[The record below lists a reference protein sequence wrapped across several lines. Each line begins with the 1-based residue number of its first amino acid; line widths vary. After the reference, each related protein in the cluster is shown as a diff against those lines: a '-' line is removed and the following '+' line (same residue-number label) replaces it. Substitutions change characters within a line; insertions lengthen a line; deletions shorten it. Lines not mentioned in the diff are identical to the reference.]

1 MSQQI
6 KSKTLKRGHE
16 HESTWPSEFGTL
28 KEGRY
33 HWDAET
39 KTFKPGSK
47 PTNIKKYSKAPMVLN
62 DTIEPFRHP
71 VNGKLITSK
80 SQLKK
85 VDEACGTVTTRER
98 PPPAP
103 QDLRK
108 RLKEARAKERRA
120 ALDKAVAAI
129 DNGMAPLSEE
139 TRALCAQENERISQK
154 LGFDAF
160 NVAGRK
166 NDKRGKRFK
175 R

>member
-6 KSKTLKRGHE
+6 KSKSLKRGHK
-16 HESTWPSEFGTL
+16 HEAKWPSEFGTL

-33 HWDAET
+33 HWDPET

-62 DTIEPFRHP
+62 DSIEPFKHP
-71 VNGKLITSK
+71 RSGELITSK

-85 VDEACGTVTTRER
+85 VDKACGTVTTRER

-103 QDLRK
+103 QDLREK
-108 RLKEARAKERRA
+108 LKKERAKDRRA
-120 ALDKAVAAI
+120 SLEKAVAAI

-139 TRALCAQENERISQK
+139 TRAICAEENERISQK

-160 NVAGRK
+160 NIVGRK